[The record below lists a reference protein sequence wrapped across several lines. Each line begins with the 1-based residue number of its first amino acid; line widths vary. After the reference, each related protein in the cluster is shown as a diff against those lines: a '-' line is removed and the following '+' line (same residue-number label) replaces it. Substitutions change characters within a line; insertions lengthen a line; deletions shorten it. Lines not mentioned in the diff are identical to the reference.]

1 MTKELIARRLLRI
14 ALVMLIICLVLMA
27 TSCGGK
33 KKAVQVSEV
42 STEIA
47 KVERVSELSEND
59 IQTDISVFQSN
70 KEKNVSV
77 QENFQGE
84 VADTSKE
91 ATLTV
96 ENLNGKK
103 VYRYTN
109 FKNVISGNQISE
121 SESNKTLEQSL
132 SKIELSKSEKK
143 TETDLK
149 EKTISKNKSVSK
161 EKQGKFPWWWIV
173 IALVLYLAI
182 SYLRKTLNPLGWIG

>member
-1 MTKELIARRLLRI
+1 MSKELIARRLLRI
-14 ALVMLIICLVLMA
+14 AFLLLMVWLVMWA

-33 KKAVQVSEV
+33 KKLVQKSEF

-149 EKTISKNKSVSK
+149 EKTTSKNKSVSK

-182 SYLRKTLNPLGWIG
+182 SYFRKTLNPLGWV